1 MLEKRFVMALRRL
14 SSADGSSPAS
24 FSGSGGGGEVD
35 SGVGEGSCSWGAGGL
50 DWSANRRTWE
60 RILHC
65 RQVDARTEGRLER
78 RSGRDAG
85 EEAIGSKMSLGASRA
100 KGLMTSLSRGRRRG
114 WLWLLWLRF
123 WFWFLSLDRIS
134 KYLQP
139 ARLN

>member
-24 FSGSGGGGEVD
+24 FSGSGGGGEAE
-35 SGVGEGSCSWGAGGL
+35 SGVGEGSWGAGGL

-100 KGLMTSLSRGRRRG
+100 KGLMTSLSRGRTAR
-114 WLWLLWLRF
+114 LVVVVVVVVVLVLVPV
-123 WFWFLSLDRIS
+123 LDRIS
-134 KYLQP
+134 KYRQP